1 MHNYKA
7 LKTAGKAS
15 AQKVKVVDQAK
26 VDAVA
31 EVKYKDGDDIPEG
44 KEVGDVKVKKV
55 YAQPE
60 RSHEELQVVH
70 KKYDATTGEEL
81 DDEAT
86 VCSIRIVGSEI
97 SHLKSRIERMQSE
110 QADLEE
116 LEKDLKAL

>member
-15 AQKVKVVDQAK
+15 VQKVKVVEQAK
-26 VDAVA
+26 VD
-31 EVKYKDGDDIPEG
+31 EVKDGDG
-44 KEVGDVKVKKV
+44 VVTTR
-55 YAQPE
+55 AQEE
-60 RSHEELQVVH
+60 RSREELQVVH

-81 DDEAT
+81 DDET
-86 VCSIRIVGSEI
+86 TSFSIRIVGSEI
-97 SHLKSRIERMQSE
+97 SHLKSRIEKMQSQ